1 MALYRFKIV
10 VVGDYAVGKTT
21 LIINFTEKTFRGMYV
36 PTVGVQFTKKTA
48 KLNGND
54 VELTIWDI
62 AGQEKFAKVR
72 KTFYEN
78 AAGFIIVY
86 DLTRKSTLENIK
98 NWYTDVV
105 ENTGEIPCVLIG
117 NKNDL
122 KDKREVNEDSV
133 NEIIKKSDMEVELS
147 FETSAKT
154 GIKVE
159 NGFFSLISLLIN
171 YGGN

>member
-1 MALYRFKIV
+1 MTKYKFKIV

-21 LIINFTEKTFRGMYV
+21 LIINYTEKTFRGMYV
-36 PTVGVQFTKKTA
+36 PTVGVQFTKNTF
-48 KLNGND
+48 KLNGD
-54 VELTIWDI
+54 EVELTIWDI

-86 DLTRKSTLENIK
+86 DLTRKSTLENII
-98 NWYTDVV
+98 NWYKDVL
-105 ENTGEIPCVLIG
+105 ENTDDIPCVVIG

-122 KDKREVNEDSV
+122 KNKREINNDHVSKVIEKNNMD
-133 NEIIKKSDMEVELS
+133 IKVK

-154 GIKVE
+154 GENVE
-159 NGFFSLISLLIN
+159 QGFNSLIQQLIN
-171 YGGN
+171 K